1 MPQITLTPESANIDF
16 ADMQAAAA
24 AVMAGSTI
32 VSGDDIIKAVADI
45 PQKYQRIV
53 VDTKYRCP
61 TADGLKTML
70 AHIQTNHL
78 KYVPEFYDCDD
89 FSRTFQAFANV
100 FFGNNAVGVV
110 INYGEKH
117 AYSLCFSHTAGA
129 VAYQVVEPQADT
141 AVITT
146 KDPYKWSTAGLILI

>member
-1 MPQITLTPESANIDF
+1 MPQINFISESQNVDF
-16 ADMQAAAA
+16 ANLQASAAAA
-24 AVMAGSTI
+24 MVGSTV
-32 VSGDDIIKAVADI
+32 VSGTDIIKAIEDI
-45 PQKYQRIV
+45 PLKYQRIV
-53 VDTKYRCP
+53 VDSKYRVP
-61 TADGLKTML
+61 TGDGLKAML

-110 INYGEKH
+110 INYGERH
-117 AYSLCFSHTAGA
+117 AYSLCFSHDNGK
-129 VAYQVVEPQADT
+129 VSYQVVEPQADS
-141 AVITT
+141 AVAVT